1 MKITAGRSETYR
13 WNRTRPISNGRHNY
27 PTESLG
33 VVRIET
39 DEEFDEKERLM

>member
-1 MKITAGRSETYR
+1 MKITAVRSETYR
-13 WNRTRPISNGRHNY
+13 WKRTRPISNGRHTY

-39 DEEFDEKERLM
+39 DEEFDEKECLM